1 MDFETDAIVR
11 HVTERVARVRGIAAI
26 VLGGSQARGTAD
38 RHSDV
43 DLGLYYDS
51 LHPLRIAELR
61 RAACELDDRHIPG
74 LVTNLGEWGPGVN
87 GGGWLMVGGRH
98 LDFIYH
104 DLKAVAGA
112 IEECRRGEPKSIYQL
127 GHPLGFH
134 NRIYAGEVAC
144 CRPLFDPRGAVEE
157 LKKLVQ
163 RYPAALRRAAVRK
176 HLFDAAFEL
185 GIADKPAARGDI
197 LYTTGCLFRAA
208 GFMTLVLYGL
218 NRQWFINEKGAISAS
233 REFSIRPR
241 NFRGTIESVLA
252 APGGDPHSLGQSIR
266 RMQSLWSRLRALAVG
281 RGLVVE

>member
-1 MDFETDAIVR
+1 MSDTSLKESRASGESPNR
-11 HVTERVARVRGIAAI
+11 
-26 VLGGSQARGTAD
+26 LGGSQARGTAD

-51 LHPLRIAELR
+51 LHPLRSPDLR

-74 LVTNLGEWGPGVN
+74 LVPILANGVRASM
-87 GGGWLMVGGRH
+87 LAAADGRRAD

-176 HLFDAAFEL
+176 HLFNAAFKKSLEL
-185 GIADKPAARGDI
+185 RTSRQRVETYYIQRVACFRCK
-197 LYTTGCLFRAA
+197 FRANSPRGMRPSTTTA
-208 GFMTLVLYGL
+208 D
-218 NRQWFINEKGAISAS
+218 SARTVPAS
-233 REFSIRPR
+233 
-241 NFRGTIESVLA
+241 
-252 APGGDPHSLGQSIR
+252 
-266 RMQSLWSRLRALAVG
+266 
-281 RGLVVE
+281 